1 MLQAQEQGKSPG
13 QQTRKALID
22 VATEVFLADGFKAA
36 RVADIAQQAGVRLS
50 AINYH
55 FGSKEGL
62 YLAVLQHHADLA
74 WRTAPPPAFDPDTPL
89 QQRLQAL
96 IAALVR
102 RMLDPESPSRIGR
115 LMVREVV
122 NPTAALDVMFERFT
136 QPQINLLLG
145 LLREFFGAQVPR
157 ELLLRAALSIVGQ
170 CLVYVVAR
178 PVITRVQADF
188 DLRGAALDQLAQ
200 HIATFSW
207 AGLLALAA
215 QQEEQDA

>member
-1 MLQAQEQGKSPG
+1 MLPEADDSKSAAHP
-13 QQTRKALID
+13 TRKALLD
-22 VATEVFLADGFKAA
+22 VAIEVFLADGFKAA

-55 FGSKEGL
+55 FGGKEGL
-62 YLAVLQHHADLA
+62 YLALLQHHADLA
-74 WRTAPPPAFDPDTPL
+74 WRTAPPPVLDPDTPL

-102 RMLDPESPSRIGR
+102 RMLDPDSPSRIGR
-115 LMVREVV
+115 LMIREVV

-136 QPQINLLLG
+136 LPQVNLLLG
-145 LLREFFGAQVPR
+145 LLREFFGPQVPR
-157 ELLLRAALSIVGQ
+157 EVLLRAALSIVGQ
-170 CLVYVVAR
+170 CLVYGVAS
-178 PVITRVQADF
+178 PIITRLQADF

-207 AGLLALAA
+207 AGLQALAA
-215 QQEEQDA
+215 QQEGQHA

>member
-1 MLQAQEQGKSPG
+1 MLPEADDSKSAAHP
-13 QQTRKALID
+13 TRKALLD
-22 VATEVFLADGFKAA
+22 VAIEVFLADGFKAA

-55 FGSKEGL
+55 FGGKEGL
-62 YLAVLQHHADLA
+62 YLALLQHHADLA
-74 WRTAPPPAFDPDTPL
+74 WRTAPPPVLDPDTPL

-102 RMLDPESPSRIGR
+102 RMLDPDSPSRIGR
-115 LMVREVV
+115 LMIREVV

-136 QPQINLLLG
+136 LPQVNLLLG
-145 LLREFFGAQVPR
+145 LLRGFFGPQVPR
-157 ELLLRAALSIVGQ
+157 EVLLRAALSIVGQ
-170 CLVYVVAR
+170 CLVYGVAS
-178 PVITRVQADF
+178 PIITRLQADF

-207 AGLLALAA
+207 AGLQALAA
-215 QQEEQDA
+215 QQEGQHA

>member
-1 MLQAQEQGKSPG
+1 MLPEADDSKSAAHP
-13 QQTRKALID
+13 TRKALLD
-22 VATEVFLADGFKAA
+22 VAIEVFLADGFKAA

-62 YLAVLQHHADLA
+62 YLALLQHHADLA
-74 WRTAPPPAFDPDTPL
+74 WRTAPPPVFDPDTPL

-102 RMLDPESPSRIGR
+102 RMLDPDSPSRIGR
-115 LMVREVV
+115 LMIREVV

-136 QPQINLLLG
+136 LPQVNLLLG
-145 LLREFFGAQVPR
+145 LLREFFGPQVPR
-157 ELLLRAALSIVGQ
+157 EVLLRAALSIVGQ
-170 CLVYVVAR
+170 CLVYGVAS
-178 PVITRVQADF
+178 PIITRLQADF
-188 DLRGAALDQLAQ
+188 DLRGAALDRLAQ

-207 AGLLALAA
+207 AGLQALAA
-215 QQEEQDA
+215 QQEGQHA